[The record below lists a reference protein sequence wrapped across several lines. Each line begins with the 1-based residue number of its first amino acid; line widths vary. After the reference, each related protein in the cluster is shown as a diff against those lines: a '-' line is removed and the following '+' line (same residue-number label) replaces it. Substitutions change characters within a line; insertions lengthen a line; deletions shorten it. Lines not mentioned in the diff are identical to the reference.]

1 MRFLHVSDL
10 HFGKSIHDI
19 SLLERGDQPA
29 WVERFLALAREL
41 RPEAVVLAGDIYDRG
56 APSGEAVALLDRMIT
71 GLAELEIQVML
82 VAGNHDSGQR
92 LSFGGSLLA
101 KQQVHISGVLSKTLP
116 HAALTDR
123 HGPVTFWLM
132 PYVFPALVAQV
143 LEGETI
149 RDYHTAVRRL
159 LEEQPVDFSQ
169 RNVLVA
175 HQNVTANG
183 QEVLRGGSESMVG
196 GVGQVDY
203 RAFDGFD
210 YVVLGHIHSAYP
222 VGRDAVRYAGS
233 PLCYHFE
240 ESKQPRKGP
249 LLVELGKRERLPG
262 SRCKPF
268 RPCTPC
274 GRSEALTRISG
285 QQSPLLPPRGSM
297 SASY

>member
-1 MRFLHVSDL
+1 MKLLHRLDL
-10 HFGKSIHDI
+10 YLGKSIHGV
-19 SLLERGDQPA
+19 SLLESGDQPV
-29 WVERFLALAREL
+29 WVDRFWERVRNL
-41 RPEAVVLAGDIYDRG
+41 RPDAVVVAGGIYDRN
-56 APSGEAVALLDRMIT
+56 APSGEAVALLDRMVT
-71 GLAELEIQVML
+71 VLAELDIPLLM
-82 VAGNHDSGQR
+82 VAGNHASGQR

-116 HAALTDR
+116 HATLTDR

-210 YVVLGHIHSAYP
+210 YVVLGHIHSTYP